1 MFKLIVFVFVCP
13 TILFVCLTILFIFFL
28 IFNAP
33 LITNTH
39 IIIPHLLGNVV
50 PSCRWMIE
58 FCSSCS
64 RGNVV
69 MIMIILCFI
78 ITQIWFHNIFV
89 YVVRTD
95 EIVNGTQS
103 GRDPCLNFKTI
114 FRRKEE
120 YSETTFQDAKY
131 VFDNVSSRCVAK
143 VE

>member
-1 MFKLIVFVFVCP
+1 MFKLVIFIF
-13 TILFVCLTILFIFFL
+13 IFVCLTILFIFFL
-28 IFNAP
+28 IFNAT

-50 PSCRWMIE
+50 LSCRWMIE
-58 FCSSCS
+58 FCRSCS

-78 ITQIWFHNIFV
+78 ITQIWFHNIFI
-89 YVVRTD
+89 YIMRTD

-103 GRDPCLNFKTI
+103 GWDPCLNFKTI
-114 FRRKEE
+114 FRSKEE

-131 VFDNVSSRCVAK
+131 AFDDVSSQCVAK